1 MGHTCAYT
9 HALCIVGASLN
20 LDLVKIQLLCIQE
33 SPWGKW
39 SKKVIGEI
47 TVELACY
54 GVQVHL
60 ILGNILSHIISQG
73 PMEAQTQC
81 GADSNTCLD
90 FSKSKLLMELWWSLL
105 AQVHKRWRQFICFLI
120 LTKSKWLKVNTEGA
134 NSCSW
139 RNFRNKLILA
149 QIQKLTRVS

>member
-1 MGHTCAYT
+1 MEKVDERKLGEKEQEIVSHSASSVFVSTWLSMGHTCAYT

-90 FSKSKLLMELWWSLL
+90 FSKSKLLMELW
-105 AQVHKRWRQFICFLI
+105 
-120 LTKSKWLKVNTEGA
+120 
-134 NSCSW
+134 
-139 RNFRNKLILA
+139 
-149 QIQKLTRVS
+149 